1 MQRLAMYS
9 DQVIPENNKV
19 DARLLELMSAGEGR
33 IGYVPSGPEPDRRF
47 FRERRTYYSRLD
59 LDLSFFFDP
68 YGSPVRDHLAALL
81 DCDAIHLSGGQTRPF
96 LQVLK
101 SKNLI
106 APIADWARNG
116 GVLIGTSA
124 GAILMTPT
132 VALDALFTGEDPAT
146 VPGGNALDL
155 VPFEFFPH
163 LNKNPD
169 YLQQLLSYSAKTTR
183 RIAACR
189 DGEGVIVSGDVVES
203 VGDVVWIQSGS
214 IVEPHEMNG

>member
-9 DQVIPENNKV
+9 DQVIPENHKV
-19 DARLLELMSAGEGR
+19 DARLLELMSAGECR

-47 FRERRTYYSRLD
+47 FRERRAYYARLD
-59 LDLSFFFDP
+59 LDLCFFFDP
-68 YGSPVRDHLAALL
+68 HGSPARSQLAALL
-81 DCDAIHLSGGQTRPF
+81 DCDAIHLSGGHTRSF
-96 LQVLK
+96 LQLLK
-101 SKNLI
+101 SKALI
-106 APIADWARNG
+106 APIAEWARRG

-146 VPGGNALDL
+146 VPEGDALEL

-163 LNKNPD
+163 LNKSPD
-169 YLQQLLSYSAKTTR
+169 YLQQLLSYSAKTR
-183 RIAACR
+183 RRLAACR
-189 DGEGVIVSGDVVES
+189 DGDGVIVRGDVVES

-214 IVEPHEMNG
+214 IVEPREMGG